1 MLTSRNV
8 GSISIRNDESLG
20 RVMARAT
27 KPKTAR
33 AAPPR
38 YFSDQDLVFL
48 RRLILSIAVIA
59 IAYFLWRISGILLLL
74 FGAILIG
81 ILLRAFAEFLEAHLP
96 VAPFG
101 VTIAALLSIGVFGAF
116 FYLFGSQ
123 LAGQLSFVAEKI
135 PEALN
140 TAGERVGLYNLTGE
154 LERAIKGD
162 SNRPLMSQAASIGY
176 TIISGFFDFILV
188 LIAAVY
194 LAADPKL
201 YRRGVAKLFPI
212 GQHERIFDAMDSTGR
227 ALRLWFWGQLV
238 TMVIVGVM
246 SLFAYWWI
254 GLPSPF
260 ALALIAG
267 VTNFIPYVGPF
278 LGAVPAIIFALTMDV
293 NTIFLTIGAILI
305 IQQIEG
311 NFLTPY
317 IQGRVV
323 LIPPVLVLFSIVVFG
338 FLFGMLGVILG
349 VPLAVALAVLIK
361 KLWMRE
367 ILGERTAIPGETGNA
382 S

>member
-1 MLTSRNV
+1 VAKAKIPR
-8 GSISIRNDESLG
+8 IEQ
-20 RVMARAT
+20 
-27 KPKTAR
+27 
-33 AAPPR
+33 PR
-38 YFSDQDLVFL
+38 YFSDQDLVFI
-48 RRLILSIAVIA
+48 RKLILTVAVIGV
-59 IAYFLWRISGILLLL
+59 AYFLWRISGILLLL

-101 VTIAALLSIGVFGAF
+101 VTITALLFIGVFGAF
-116 FYLFGSQ
+116 VYLFGSQ
-123 LAGQLSFVAEKI
+123 IAGQLSFVVEKI

-140 TAGERVGLYNLTGE
+140 TAGERVGLYNITGE
-154 LERAIKGD
+154 IERALKGD
-162 SNRPLMSQAASIGY
+162 SDRPLMWQAASIGY

-188 LIAAVY
+188 VIAAVY

-212 GQHERIFDAMDSTGR
+212 DHHERIFDAMDSTGR

-238 TMVIVGVM
+238 TMLIVGVM
-246 SLFAYWWI
+246 SLLAYWWI

-278 LGAVPAIIFALTMDV
+278 LGAVPAVIFALTMDV
-293 NTIFLTIGAILI
+293 ETIFLTVGAIVV
-305 IQQIEG
+305 IQQVEG

-317 IQGRVV
+317 IQRRAV
-323 LIPPVLVLFSIVVFG
+323 LMPPVLVLFSIVVFG
-338 FLFGMLGVILG
+338 FLFGMLGVVLG

-367 ILGERTAIPGETGNA
+367 VLGERTAIPGETGIT
-382 S
+382 SHSR